1 MSTPATA
8 KVTRSV
14 ALDKDVA
21 AAATKAA
28 KAENRSFSNYVE
40 TLLARAKEA
49 AEAKSKSTSEH

>member
-21 AAATKAA
+21 EAATQAA

-40 TLLARAKEA
+40 TLLTKAQKAASEKSARAPR
-49 AEAKSKSTSEH
+49 